1 MEKLTLDA
9 IAKTE
14 KRAPKKEMQKAE
26 KKSGITNADI
36 EIYQNLVGNM
46 TTEEQAAIVQ
56 AIDSSILEEELKRR
70 RLISGDVAYSIS
82 EQIRRIDVKWAK

>member
-1 MEKLTLDA
+1 MKKLTLDE
-9 IAKTE
+9 ITKS
-14 KRAPKKEMQKAE
+14 KRIKPKKESQNEE
-26 KKSGITNADI
+26 KKSVITNADI

-46 TTEEQAAIVQ
+46 TTEEQAAIAQ

-82 EQIRRIDVKWAK
+82 EQIRRIDVKWAR

>member
-1 MEKLTLDA
+1 MKKLTLDE
-9 IAKTE
+9 IAKSE
-14 KRAPKKEMQKAE
+14 RSKPKKESPNEE
-26 KKSGITNADI
+26 KKSVITNADI

-46 TTEEQAAIVQ
+46 TTEEQAAIAQ

-82 EQIRRIDVKWAK
+82 EQIRRIDVKWAR

>member
-1 MEKLTLDA
+1 MKKITLDE

-14 KRAPKKEMQKAE
+14 KRAPKKEMPKTE

-82 EQIRRIDVKWAK
+82 EQIRRIDVKWAR

>member
-1 MEKLTLDA
+1 MKKLTLDE
-9 IAKTE
+9 ITKS
-14 KRAPKKEMQKAE
+14 KRSKPKKESQNEE
-26 KKSGITNADI
+26 KKSVITNADI

-46 TTEEQAAIVQ
+46 TTEEQAAIAQ

-82 EQIRRIDVKWAK
+82 EQIRRIDVKWAR